1 MPKVCAVLIVEG
13 FVFSRAKR
21 GKLVLKCGAVKARQA
36 DRLQLNRIFAE
47 KAQIFGACCE
57 KKSNEIT
64 CQF

>member
-21 GKLVLKCGAVKARQA
+21 EKLVLKCGAVKARQA

-47 KAQIFGACCE
+47 KA
-57 KKSNEIT
+57 
-64 CQF
+64 